1 MACSDQ
7 EPLKRFVSCLWG
19 WWGLLCEAG
28 RSVSQRLGVF
38 GRPPSRG
45 LLGWRAAPGPALTVS
60 GPTGAAAWKGKSV
73 AHPTPQAPPGEALPT
88 TASTFFAAPT
98 DMRVQTHTHTQT
110 HRHTHTHTRTHPLIH
125 LSLLRRRGRST
136 GARREAFV
144 TKHHWPGF
152 EESRF
157 KMCVAPRGIP
167 PLSFLVN
174 T

>member
-19 WWGLLCEAG
+19 WWGLLCDAG

-45 LLGWRAAPGPALTVS
+45 LLGLRAAPGPALTVW
-60 GPTGAAAWKGKSV
+60 GPTVAAAWKGKSV
-73 AHPTPQAPPGEALPT
+73 AHPTPQVSPGEARPT
-88 TASTFFAAPT
+88 TVNTFFAAPT
-98 DMRVQTHTHTQT
+98 DMRVQTHTHT
-110 HRHTHTHTRTHPLIH
+110 HTRAHPLIH
-125 LSLLRRRGRST
+125 LSLLRRQGRST